1 MAKELILIPK
11 TKYEFLTKVQP
22 ENVLQISVDE
32 SPADEQLETVL
43 KYAVPKNVVNK
54 ALGLWN
60 YLKDRKGPVL
70 DWNRDGLIS
79 LRGQIVPGCHLIDL
93 LKHAV
98 TPFSQREPTGYDQF
112 RRALQE
118 MHTPTGFIVERKTT
132 KNKQQGRGYVK
143 GKMDMGPPGRK
154 QSFRWIPY

>member
-11 TKYEFLTKVQP
+11 TKYEFLTKVEP
-22 ENVLQISVDE
+22 EMQASVA
-32 SPADEQLETVL
+32 PADEQLETVL

-70 DWNRDGLIS
+70 DWNRDGVIS
-79 LRGQIVPGCHLIDL
+79 VRGHIVPGSHLIDL

-98 TPFSQREPTGYDQF
+98 TPFSQREPAGYDQF
-112 RRALQE
+112 RSALQE
-118 MHTPTGFIVERKTT
+118 MHTPTGFIVERQTT
-132 KNKQQGRGYVK
+132 KNIQQGRGYVK
-143 GKMDMGPPGRK
+143 GKTDSGPPGRK